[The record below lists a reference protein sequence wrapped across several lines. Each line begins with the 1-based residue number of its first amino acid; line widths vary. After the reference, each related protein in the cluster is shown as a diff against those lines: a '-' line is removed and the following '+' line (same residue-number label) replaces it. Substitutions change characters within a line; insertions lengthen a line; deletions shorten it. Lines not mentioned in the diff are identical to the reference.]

1 MCGKGVLMMNGKK
14 MLLLVVR
21 GLILLIFFIGIPIA
35 HGVPGQEVL
44 RVTPGQFES
53 GVVEEGQVIA
63 VTATIENQRN
73 SAVEITNVR
82 TN

>member
-1 MCGKGVLMMNGKK
+1 MMNEKK
-14 MLLLVVR
+14 ILLLVR
-21 GLILLIFFIGIPIA
+21 GLTLLIFFIGIPIA
-35 HGVPGQEVL
+35 RGVPGEEVL

-53 GVVEEGQVIA
+53 GVVEEGQVITA
-63 VTATIENQRN
+63 TATIENRRN